1 MLTASFLALF
11 SDVPLIC
18 CILPVEKGEAG
29 SGELEASG
37 QRAAHQGEA
46 EASLWGQGQC
56 GAFVRMADPGW
67 RGGLRNHWPRFCLDS
82 KSKLLYVL
90 TPQSCVSRALHP
102 YLAGNGVP
110 GVCLSWLFQ
119 PQVLPW
125 HECAC
130 CGHISAVPGQGG
142 ASLALVFHLGLWGS
156 LGRRPSLKLAA
167 AVLPHHSTGP
177 VPGQPVDMGVDLTS
191 PTWGL
196 HLGQRPHTVVCCG
209 QDGVRQHGRVL
220 RAVATTPV
228 VSPHAALAFEKCF
241 DHTPSNPSGG
251 PCSWLYV
258 LTSSLP
264 PLCSRP
270 LHSNP
275 ASTGGAALGRLAMG
289 VGSVHWAGKDRHR
302 ALPFRNEGRHA
313 EQLLATSHIGLY
325 PP

>member
-1 MLTASFLALF
+1 MERGTQKPLAQVLSRQQIKAALCFDTTVLCLQSPASLPGWERCPWCLPQLALPAP
-11 SDVPLIC
+11 SPALARVRLLWAHLCSPRAGRS
-18 CILPVEKGEAG
+18 LPC
-29 SGELEASG
+29 SGG
-37 QRAAHQGEA
+37 
-46 EASLWGQGQC
+46 
-56 GAFVRMADPGW
+56 
-67 RGGLRNHWPRFCLDS
+67 
-82 KSKLLYVL
+82 
-90 TPQSCVSRALHP
+90 
-102 YLAGNGVP
+102 
-110 GVCLSWLFQ
+110 
-119 PQVLPW
+119 
-125 HECAC
+125 
-130 CGHISAVPGQGG
+130 
-142 ASLALVFHLGLWGS
+142 FHLGLWGS
-156 LGRRPSLKLAA
+156 LGRRPSLKLA

-177 VPGQPVDMGVDLTS
+177 VPGQPVDMGMDLTS